1 MELKKD
7 PRCYTDVCVN
17 GKWFH
22 HDHLTKSAYMLNGSQ
37 SIAIELVK
45 TPETEDELINLLQGY
60 C

>member
-22 HDHLTKSAYMLNGSQ
+22 HDHCTTSAYMLRGGASQ
-37 SIAIELVK
+37 EIELAK
-45 TPETEDELINLLQGY
+45 MPETEGELVELITARF
-60 C
+60 